1 MRLGA
6 VAVLGLMMAAAG
18 AAQEQQ
24 GKAPEPQLQTEQQH
38 KTSVILQGV
47 VTALSGAC
55 PAGAL
60 RARQQTVGGATMW
73 TTAQED
79 LGRKYQGRAPGSM
92 GVHVNFD
99 SVTNPVE
106 SVELSVS
113 YLPLKLR
120 VMPVAAAADNSDPKK
135 TFVLKQAAALK
146 IDGDLMVGPA
156 ATIQTVHLISVTFAD
171 GTIWRAPNED
181 SCTVVPSRMLLVDKK

>member
-1 MRLGA
+1 
-6 VAVLGLMMAAAG
+6 VAIIGMIAGVGAAA
-18 AAQEQQ
+18 AQQVNPRQ
-24 GKAPEPQLQTEQQH
+24 ALRAQLAT
-38 KTSVILQGV
+38 
-47 VTALSGAC
+47 LSGTMC

-60 RARQQTVGGATMW
+60 SARQQTAGGATVW

-79 LGRKYQGRAPGSM
+79 LQKKIQGRTPGSM

-99 SVTNPVE
+99 SVKNPVA

-120 VMPVAAAADNSDPKK
+120 VMPVAPGADTNADSKK

-156 ATIQTVHLISVTFAD
+156 ATIQTVHLISATFAD
-171 GTIWRAPNED
+171 GSVWRAPNED
-181 SCTVVPSRMLLVDKK
+181 SCTVEPSRMLLVTTK